1 MKTEAHKNK
10 NSPNQKTCLRN
21 HFRPNTFVG
30 LERNN
35 TANETGVC
43 LHIAPV
49 IKSVNEHG
57 ALVKIINV

>member
-1 MKTEAHKNK
+1 MKTEAHENK

-35 TANETGVC
+35 MANDAGVC

-49 IKSVNEHG
+49 IRSVNEHD
-57 ALVKIINV
+57 ALVKIINF